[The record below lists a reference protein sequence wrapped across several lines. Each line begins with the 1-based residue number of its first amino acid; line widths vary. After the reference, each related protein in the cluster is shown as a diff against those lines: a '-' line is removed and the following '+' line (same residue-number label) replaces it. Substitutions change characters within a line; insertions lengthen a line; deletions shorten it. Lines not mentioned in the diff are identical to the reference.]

1 MAANASYFQIGG
13 GYPVHDLSDL
23 SLIWMAV
30 GISLIKS

>member
-1 MAANASYFQIGG
+1 MYHILQVGG

-30 GISLIKS
+30 GVSLINLCH